1 MNIVIKRLDPER
13 VAEALAQMGGA
24 PDELREWLSEID
36 ARFAPPAGCFLL
48 AADWNPPPGQPLLL
62 AASGAFRRMTA
73 EICEVRRVLVKKAFQ
88 GQGLGKLMM
97 RALTDQ
103 ARAAGYTRMRAEAPA
118 DIAPLVAFYKREG
131 FREVSAFRV
140 ATLEELEGRVF
151 LEKQIAAS
159 PAAPPGP

>member
-13 VAEALAQMGGA
+13 VSAGLAEMSGA
-24 PDELREWLSEID
+24 PEDLREWLSEID
-36 ARFAPPAGCFLL
+36 ARYAPPAGCFLL
-48 AADWNPPPGQPLLL
+48 AADWNPKPGEPLIL
-62 AASGAFRRMTA
+62 AASGAFRRMTPDV
-73 EICEVRRVLVKKAFQ
+73 CEVRRLLVKKAFQ

-118 DIAPLVAFYKREG
+118 TIPALVNFYKREG
-131 FREVSAFRV
+131 FKEVSAFRV

-151 LEKQIAAS
+151 LER
-159 PAAPPGP
+159 PV